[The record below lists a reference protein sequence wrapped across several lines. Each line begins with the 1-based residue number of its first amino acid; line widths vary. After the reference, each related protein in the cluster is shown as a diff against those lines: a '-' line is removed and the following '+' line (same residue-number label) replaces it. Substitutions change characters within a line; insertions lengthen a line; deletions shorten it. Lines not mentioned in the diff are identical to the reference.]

1 MEKLVEFKQGSNH
14 DITADPCDMYRNTKD
29 TIKWKNDTDTN
40 YTVHFD
46 DCPLQDN
53 DVPVPAKGKSKAI
66 PLKDEVSPKTYA
78 YDIRQAKAMEGSV
91 MAADPNVIVH

>member
-1 MEKLVEFKQGSNH
+1 MEHLVEFKQGSNH
-14 DITADPCDMYRNTKD
+14 DITADPCDMYRDKKD

-40 YTVHFD
+40 YTIHFD
-46 DCPLQDN
+46 NCPLRDN

-66 PLKDEVSPKTYA
+66 PLRDNVSANIYTYR
-78 YDIRQAKAMEGSV
+78 INAMPGSV